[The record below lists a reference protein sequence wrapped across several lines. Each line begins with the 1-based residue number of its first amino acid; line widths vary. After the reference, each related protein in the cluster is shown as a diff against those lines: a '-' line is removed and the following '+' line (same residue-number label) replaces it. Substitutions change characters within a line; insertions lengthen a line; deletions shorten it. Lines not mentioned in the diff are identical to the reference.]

1 MFGYKSL
8 FTETKIKIFYN
19 FVGLKPV
26 KMKIKLFTIPNFI
39 TLGNLLCGAGSI
51 VASLVYND
59 LTTAFVLVIV
69 AAVFDFFDGFAARM
83 LNQPSAIGVQLDSL
97 ADMVSFGT
105 APAAALFALYAS
117 AQSAF
122 GWSWLDGGICR
133 FLPFVITA
141 FSALRLAKF
150 NIDDSQHDEF
160 SGLTTTANGIFCTSL
175 AAVCAMGDWVMARE
189 WILLIAAVVSALL
202 VSPIRMFS
210 FKFKAHAFG
219 WKGNEVRY
227 SFIIFAIVALSVL
240 KIYAIPLIIV
250 IYIAVSTLMWI
261 FKRSK

>member
-1 MFGYKSL
+1 
-8 FTETKIKIFYN
+8 
-19 FVGLKPV
+19 
-26 KMKIKLFTIPNFI
+26 MKIKLFTIPNFI
-39 TLGNLLCGAGSI
+39 TLGNLLCGVGSI
-51 VASLVYND
+51 VASLVYGN
-59 LTTAFVLVIV
+59 LTLAFWLVILS
-69 AAVFDFFDGFAARM
+69 AVFDFFDGFAARM
-83 LNQPSAIGVQLDSL
+83 LKQSSEIGVQLDSL

-105 APAAALFALYAS
+105 APATALSALFVS
-117 AQSAF
+117 APSAF
-122 GWSWLDGGICR
+122 GWSWIDCDVCR

-150 NIDDSQHDEF
+150 NIDDSQHEEF

-175 AAVCAMGDWVMARE
+175 AAVCVMGDWVIARE

-210 FKFKAHAFG
+210 FKFKAHSFG
-219 WKGNEVRY
+219 WHGNEVRY
-227 SFIIFAIVALSVL
+227 SFIAFALVALLSL
-240 KIYAIPLIIV
+240 RIYAIPLIIV

>member
-1 MFGYKSL
+1 
-8 FTETKIKIFYN
+8 
-19 FVGLKPV
+19 
-26 KMKIKLFTIPNFI
+26 MKIKLFTIPNFI

-59 LTTAFVLVIV
+59 LTLAFTLVII
-69 AAVFDFFDGFAARM
+69 AAVCDFFDGFVARM
-83 LNQPSAIGVQLDSL
+83 LHQPSAIGVELDSL

-105 APAAALFALYAS
+105 APAAALYALYDLAP
-117 AQSAF
+117 SAF
-122 GWSWLDGGICR
+122 GWAWLDADICR

-175 AAVCAMGDWVMARE
+175 AAVCVIGDWAMARE
-189 WILLIAAVVSALL
+189 WILLIGAVVSALL

-210 FKFKAHAFG
+210 FKFKAHSFG

-227 SFIIFAIVALSVL
+227 SFIAFALVALLAL

>member
-59 LTTAFVLVIV
+59 STLAFTLVII
-69 AAVFDFFDGFAARM
+69 AAVCDFFDGFVARM
-83 LNQPSAIGVQLDSL
+83 LHQPSAIGVELDSL

-105 APAAALFALYAS
+105 APAAALYALYDLAP
-117 AQSAF
+117 SAF
-122 GWSWLDGGICR
+122 GWAWLDADICR

-175 AAVCAMGDWVMARE
+175 AAVCVMGDWAMARE
-189 WILLIAAVVSALL
+189 WILLIGAVVSALL

-210 FKFKAHAFG
+210 FKFKAHSFG

-227 SFIIFAIVALSVL
+227 SFIAFALVALLAL